1 MIHSYQNKSPKL
13 NSPAFIAQSAEII
26 GDVIIEKDASVW
38 YNTTLRG
45 DINQIYIGRTTNIQD
60 NAVVHVTEQNP
71 TIIDEGVTV
80 GHSAIVHACK
90 VGKYSLIGMGACILD
105 GSVIGEYVLIAAGSV
120 VLPNSNIPDGV
131 LVAGI
136 PGKIIRQLKDEEK
149 LMLEKSAS
157 DYLVYAKS
165 HFKK

>member
-1 MIHSYQNKSPKL
+1 MIHDYQNKLPKL

-38 YNTTLRG
+38 YNVTLRG
-45 DINQIYIGRTTNIQD
+45 DINQIIIGSTTNIQD
-60 NAVVHVTEQNP
+60 NAVIHVTEIYP
-71 TIIDEGVTV
+71 TIIGIGATV

-105 GSVIGEYVLIAAGSV
+105 GSVIGDYVLVAAGSV

-136 PGKIIRQLKDEEK
+136 PGKVVRQLTDNEK
-149 LMLEKSAS
+149 LMLEKSAN
-157 DYLVYAKS
+157 DYLLYARS
-165 HFKK
+165 HSKK